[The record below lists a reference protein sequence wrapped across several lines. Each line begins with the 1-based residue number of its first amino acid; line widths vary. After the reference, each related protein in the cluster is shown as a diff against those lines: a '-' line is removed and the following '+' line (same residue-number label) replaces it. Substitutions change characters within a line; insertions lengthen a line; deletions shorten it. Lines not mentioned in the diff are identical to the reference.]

1 MAYATTADLATY
13 LGVTVG
19 SLPSNA
25 NILLERATDIIDY
38 ATMGRLDVT
47 DTTQANVAK
56 KATCQQAEYYITI
69 GTDYDISGRDYE
81 QLSIGS
87 WSANFRDDSSTPTI
101 APRARRTLFLAGY
114 LYRGVR
120 MI

>member
-1 MAYATTADLATY
+1 MAYATTTDLATY

-25 NILLERATDIIDY
+25 SILLERASDVIDY

-56 KATCQQAEYYITI
+56 KATCQQVEQFILV
-69 GTDYDISGRDYE
+69 GTEYDISGREYE

-87 WSANFRDDSSTPTI
+87 WSANWKDSDTNLTI